1 MKYIPMRYYS
11 DGNYGEQFQFKFIAK
26 KKKKVYWTTVVL
38 KGTNGKIKTLF
49 VYSGIVCYFFLL
61 F

>member
-26 KKKKVYWTTVVL
+26 KKRYIGQQW
-38 KGTNGKIKTLF
+38 
-49 VYSGIVCYFFLL
+49 S
-61 F
+61 

>member
-26 KKKKVYWTTVVL
+26 KKGIL
-38 KGTNGKIKTLF
+38 DN
-49 VYSGIVCYFFLL
+49 SGPEGNKW
-61 F
+61 